1 MWKCDAHI
9 DEEPTGGT
17 IDELHGN
24 VRMFRADWGAGKSLA
39 CEFLLTATKRKQPI
53 AIREVLSSI
62 NDADDHFSAA
72 IISAIA
78 NVSTRCTPRAPSS
91 RAVFAS
97 SIS

>member
-1 MWKCDAHI
+1 VRTLR
-9 DEEPTGGT
+9 EGRGP
-17 IDELHGN
+17 GN
-24 VRMFRADWGAGKSLA
+24 SLT
-39 CEFLLTATKRKQPI
+39 CPFFLTATKRKQPI
-53 AIREVLSSI
+53 ALREVLSSI